1 MVAAPKSS
9 RDTLELQHEE
19 HAKDVITFRLGA
31 RRRYLLTFALGPAG
45 LLAAWTG
52 VAPNAVLTVLV
63 TLVAALAANAALT
76 WLAVGPLR
84 GVWMMRYVLAL
95 FDVCL
100 VSLAVA
106 MLRHDALVIMYFLII
121 VPYSFDRGRAM
132 GYFTAIASAI
142 GFLIARLPWVLRD
155 GGSAALIWTV
165 ADAGVLLVVASQLV
179 PIMSRLIRRIRV
191 TREVIGE
198 AERGNLTARAGTRH
212 TDELGLL
219 QRSFNRMLFTI
230 GDLIGAVQREADEV
244 AALAEQLAGT
254 SSAIS
259 ASGRQFAAT
268 AVSVT
273 DQLDTQRRSAEESA
287 RHTSQALGASDKLRE
302 RAEQMETSALTLVGA
317 AESSQD
323 AISRASSALVT
334 ISDRV
339 RETAATVGALGDAST
354 RIDEFVETVARI
366 ARQTNLLALNAAIEA
381 ARAGEHGKG
390 FAVVAEEVRT
400 LAEESARAAK
410 EVADT
415 IAVVRNNIAAAVA
428 SMAQGDRDVRDI
440 EGIAKEANRALG
452 TMLDGIQ
459 QIAEVVSETTAVSRA
474 QSATME
480 TLTATMTS
488 VQTIASEA
496 SSRASAASEVAT
508 HQIGALEGLSTT
520 SRQLAQLSERLRN
533 SISHFSVDSRS
544 SEVSTSPPASPV
556 SSPTS
561 SPVGRSTAAAYA
573 AR

>member
-1 MVAAPKSS
+1 MAAAPMSL
-9 RDTLELQHEE
+9 RETLELQQED

-31 RRRYLLTFALGPAG
+31 RRRYLLISALGPAG
-45 LLAAWTG
+45 LLASWAG
-52 VAPNAVLTVLV
+52 VAPNSPLSVFL
-63 TLVAALAANAALT
+63 TLVASLVANAGLT

-84 GVWMMRYVLAL
+84 AVWLMRYVLAL

-100 VSLAVA
+100 VSAAVA
-106 MLRHDALVIMYFLII
+106 MLRHDGLVMLYFLII

-132 GYFTAIASAI
+132 GYFTAIASSI
-142 GFLIARLPWVLRD
+142 GFLVARLPWALRM
-155 GGSAALIWTV
+155 GGSTALIWTV

-191 TREVIGE
+191 TREAMGE
-198 AERGNLTARAGTRH
+198 AERGNLAARAGTRH

-230 GDLIGAVQREADEV
+230 GDLIGVVQREADEV
-244 AALAEQLAGT
+244 AALAEQIAGT
-254 SSAIS
+254 SSTVS
-259 ASGRQFAAT
+259 ASGRQFAST
-268 AVSVT
+268 AVGLSE
-273 DQLDTQRRSAEESA
+273 QLETQRQSAGDSA
-287 RHTSQALGASDKLRE
+287 RHTAQALNASDRLRE
-302 RAEQMETSALTLVGA
+302 RAELMETSALSLVGA

-339 RETAATVGALGDAST
+339 RETAATVGALGEAST
-354 RIDEFVETVARI
+354 RIDEVVETVARI

-440 EGIAKEANRALG
+440 EGIANEANRALG

-459 QIAEVVSETTAVSRA
+459 QIAEVVGETTVVSRA

-480 TLTATMTS
+480 TLTTTMTS
-488 VQTIASEA
+488 VQAVAAEA
-496 SSRASAASEVAT
+496 SARANAASQVAT
-508 HQIGALEGLSTT
+508 DQIGALEGLSAT

-533 SISHFSVDSRS
+533 SISHFSVDRQSAAAQAPRS
-544 SEVSTSPPASPV
+544 PEPVPSP
-556 SSPTS
+556 
-561 SPVGRSTAAAYA
+561 RSTLVGQSRAVAI
-573 AR
+573 ARR